1 MNCNDLRNILNGD
14 AGCFSIASSAAE
26 NGKKFRFN
34 NPSHKTICRVHVDN
48 CLIKD
53 QTIRKCDFLFNIVED
68 SKYYLVELKG
78 TSIDIALKQIVSTF
92 EIVNAKIK
100 GDPTDYTGIV
110 VSSAVPKA
118 ANQKFKNLQDRI
130 YRDKKLLIK
139 RKQINTKNNYEDLP
153 RV

>member
-1 MNCNDLRNILNGD
+1 MTCNDLRDILNGD
-14 AGCFSIASSAAE
+14 ANCFSIASSATE

-34 NPSHKTICRVHVDN
+34 NPSNKTICRVHVDN

-68 SKYYLVELKG
+68 SKYYLIELKG

-92 EIVNAKIK
+92 EVVNGKIK
-100 GDPTDYTGIV
+100 VDPSDYTGIV

-139 RKQINTKNNYEDLP
+139 RKQNQYEEQL
-153 RV
+153 